1 MTENEPMAGPR
12 RPSFVWTCTIII
24 GTAFLTGAVSG
35 YFDKMAEY
43 GDASPSTGLL
53 AQLVV
58 IAVGVAVLAAYLSR
72 FGRFW
77 DNWSRRKRLYTVSLS
92 IAALL
97 GFVST
102 LALRVGVGDGPTSD
116 LFGNGQFDPGV
127 AIFLSALWV
136 GGMALSLFIYHRN
149 VDDHEQHAYLWG
161 GLAGFYAIV
170 FPAPVWWLLARA
182 QILPA
187 VDGMILFLF
196 AVTANAIVYMWL
208 KYR

>member
-1 MTENEPMAGPR
+1 MTENEPLDAPR
-12 RPSFVWTCTIII
+12 RPSFVWTSTIII
-24 GTAFLTGAVSG
+24 ATAFLTGAVAG

-43 GDASPSTGLL
+43 GEAPRSGSLI

-58 IAVGVAVLAAYLSR
+58 IALGVSILVAYLSR

-77 DNWSRRKRLYTVSLS
+77 ENWSRRKQLYAVSLS

-97 GFVST
+97 GFITT
-102 LALRVGVGDGPTSD
+102 LALRFGVGDGPTSD
-116 LFGNGQFDPGV
+116 LFGNGRFDPGV
-127 AIFLSALWV
+127 AMILSALWLV
-136 GGMALSLFIYHRN
+136 GMTLSILIYHRS
-149 VDDHEQHAYLWG
+149 VDDHEKQAYLWG
-161 GLAGFYAIV
+161 GLAGFYAVV

-182 QILPA
+182 QIVPP
-187 VDGMILFLF
+187 VDAMILFLF